1 MKVLDDRPRPHLAFR
16 PFLAVLC
23 GTFSPATSTFIETL
37 CMLVHCRTL
46 LWDLKSEVTYCFQS
60 SIVSDAHVNLTAA
73 FGVVSHRLATL
84 AGWVATALVA
94 HVVAPAGS
102 LARA

>member
-1 MKVLDDRPRPHLAFR
+1 M
-16 PFLAVLC
+16 
-23 GTFSPATSTFIETL
+23 
-37 CMLVHCRTL
+37 
-46 LWDLKSEVTYCFQS
+46 DLKSEVTYCFQS
-60 SIVSDAHVNLTAA
+60 SIVSDAHANLTAA